1 MKTRIL
7 ITAVLLVHGLIY
19 ASDSLKVD
27 SLKPRLIA
35 ASPSKN
41 VRNVNGILFK
51 YFDEEDHFKPK
62 KVNGLGMGFNFV
74 GIFLPPLMLFNLQ
87 PPGNHDYVIVPRKK
101 MNTINGLQLS
111 IINMEPTVTNGLEIN
126 VSSNINTYAV
136 TNGMSVSPF
145 FNVHHEMKGVSV
157 APLANIGQK
166 CRGIQIGLYNQCKD
180 FRGIQIGGWN
190 ENGRRKLPL
199 INWNFKKQKVNKTL
213 QESNQNQFN
222 P

>member
-1 MKTRIL
+1 MKTRIIL
-7 ITAVLLVHGLIY
+7 LTAVLLVNSLVY
-19 ASDSLKVD
+19 ASDNLKVD

-35 ASPSKN
+35 ASPSKTT
-41 VRNVNGILFK
+41 RNVNGILFK
-51 YFDEEDHFKPK
+51 YFDEEEYFKPK
-62 KVNGLGMGFNFV
+62 KVNGLAMGFNFV

-87 PPGNHDYVIVPRKK
+87 PPVNDDYVIVPREK

-111 IINMEPTVTNGLEIN
+111 LINLEPTVTNGLEIN
-126 VSSNINTYAV
+126 VSSNVNTYAV

-145 FNVHHEMKGVSV
+145 FNLHHEMKGVSV
-157 APLANIGQK
+157 SPLANIGQK

-199 INWNFKKQKVNKTL
+199 INWNFKKQKVIKK
-213 QESNQNQFN
+213 
-222 P
+222 

>member
-7 ITAVLLVHGLIY
+7 VIAVFLVHSLIY

-35 ASPSKN
+35 ASPSKH

-62 KVNGLGMGFNFV
+62 KVNGLGMGFNFI
-74 GIFLPPLMLFNLQ
+74 GIFLPPLMLVTLQ
-87 PPGNHDYVIVPRKK
+87 PGNWNLSDYVIVPRKK

-126 VSSNINTYAV
+126 ISSNVNTYAI
-136 TNGMSVSPF
+136 TNGISVSPF
-145 FNVHHEMKGVSV
+145 FNLHHEIKGVSV
-157 APLANIGQK
+157 APFANIGQK
-166 CRGIQIGLYNQCKD
+166 CRGVQIGLYNKCEN
-180 FRGIQIGGWN
+180 FRGVQIGMWN
-190 ENGRRKLPL
+190 ENGKRKLPL
-199 INWNFKKQKVNKTL
+199 INWNFKKQKTNKEL
-213 QESNQNQFN
+213 
-222 P
+222 

>member
-7 ITAVLLVHGLIY
+7 LIAGLLFNSLVY

-51 YFDEEDHFKPK
+51 YYDEEDHFKPK
-62 KVNGLGMGFNFV
+62 KVNGLGMGFNFL

-87 PPGNHDYVIVPRKK
+87 LPGSNDYVMVPREK
-101 MNTINGLQLS
+101 MNTINGFQLS
-111 IINMEPTVTNGLEIN
+111 LINLEPTVTNGLEIN
-126 VSSNINTYAV
+126 VSSNVNTYAV
-136 TNGMSVSPF
+136 TNGMAVSPF
-145 FNVHHEMKGVSV
+145 FNLHHEMKCVSV
-157 APLANIGQK
+157 APLANIGKK
-166 CRGIQIGLYNQCKD
+166 CRGIQIGLYNKCDD

-190 ENGRRKLPL
+190 ENGKRKLPL
-199 INWNFKKQKVNKTL
+199 INWNFKKQKANKTL
-213 QESNQNQFN
+213 
-222 P
+222 

>member
-87 PPGNHDYVIVPRKK
+87 PPGNYDYVIVPRKK

-213 QESNQNQFN
+213 
-222 P
+222 

>member
-7 ITAVLLVHGLIY
+7 LAAVLLFSSLMY
-19 ASDSLKVD
+19 ASDSVKAD

-41 VRNVNGILFK
+41 VKNVNGILFK
-51 YFDEEDHFKPK
+51 YYDEEDHFKPK
-62 KVNGLGMGFNFV
+62 KVNGLGMGFNV
-74 GIFLPPLMLFNLQ
+74 MGIFLPPLMLFTLQ
-87 PPGNHDYVIVPRKK
+87 PDHWNLNNDYVILRREK

-111 IINMEPTVTNGLEIN
+111 LINMEPTVTNGLEIN
-126 VSSNINTYAV
+126 ISSNVNTYAV

-145 FNVHHEMKGVSV
+145 FNLHHEMKGVSV

-166 CRGIQIGLYNQCKD
+166 CRGIQIGLYNKCKD

-199 INWNFKKQKVNKTL
+199 INWNFKKQKT
-213 QESNQNQFN
+213 NQAL
-222 P
+222 

>member
-7 ITAVLLVHGLIY
+7 LAAVLLFSSLMY
-19 ASDSLKVD
+19 ASDSVKAD

-41 VRNVNGILFK
+41 VRNINGILFK
-51 YFDEEDHFKPK
+51 YYDEEDHFKPK
-62 KVNGLGMGFNFV
+62 KVNGLGMGFNV
-74 GIFLPPLMLFNLQ
+74 MGIFLPPLMLFTLQ
-87 PPGNHDYVIVPRKK
+87 PDHWNLNNDYVILRREK

-111 IINMEPTVTNGLEIN
+111 LINMEPTVTNGLEIN
-126 VSSNINTYAV
+126 ISSNVNTYAV

-145 FNVHHEMKGVSV
+145 FNLHHEMKGVSV

-166 CRGIQIGLYNQCKD
+166 CRGIQIGLYNKCKD

-199 INWNFKKQKVNKTL
+199 INWNFKKQKT
-213 QESNQNQFN
+213 NQAL
-222 P
+222 

>member
-1 MKTRIL
+1 MKTQIL
-7 ITAVLLVHGLIY
+7 LVAVLLFNSLVY
-19 ASDSLKVD
+19 ASDSIKAD
-27 SLKPRLIA
+27 SLKPRFIA

-51 YFDEEDHFKPK
+51 YYDQEDDFKPK
-62 KVNGLGMGFNFV
+62 KVNGLGMGFNFLGV
-74 GIFLPPLMLFNLQ
+74 FVPPLMLFNLRL
-87 PPGNHDYVIVPRKK
+87 PGNDDYVIVPREK

-111 IINMEPTVTNGLEIN
+111 LINMEPTVTNGLEIN

-136 TNGMSVSPF
+136 TNGVAVSPF
-145 FNVHHEMKGVSV
+145 FNLHHEIKGLSI

-190 ENGRRKLPL
+190 ENGKRKLPL
-199 INWNFKKQKVNKTL
+199 INWNFKKQKENKTL
-213 QESNQNQFN
+213 
-222 P
+222 

>member
-51 YFDEEDHFKPK
+51 YFDEEDHFKSK

-145 FNVHHEMKGVSV
+145 FNVHHEMKGVSI

-213 QESNQNQFN
+213 
-222 P
+222 

>member
-7 ITAVLLVHGLIY
+7 LAAVLLFSNLMY
-19 ASDSLKVD
+19 ASDSVKAD

-41 VRNVNGILFK
+41 VKNVNGILFK
-51 YFDEEDHFKPK
+51 YYDEEDHFKPK
-62 KVNGLGMGFNFV
+62 KVNGLGMGFNV
-74 GIFLPPLMLFNLQ
+74 MGIFLPPLMLFTLQ
-87 PPGNHDYVIVPRKK
+87 PDHWNLNNDYVILRREK

-111 IINMEPTVTNGLEIN
+111 LINMEPTVTNGLEIN
-126 VSSNINTYAV
+126 ISSNVNTYAV

-145 FNVHHEMKGVSV
+145 FNLHHEMKGVSV

-166 CRGIQIGLYNQCKD
+166 CRGIQIGLYNKCKD

-199 INWNFKKQKVNKTL
+199 INWNFKKQKT
-213 QESNQNQFN
+213 NQAL
-222 P
+222 

>member
-126 VSSNINTYAV
+126 VSSNINTYVV

-199 INWNFKKQKVNKTL
+199 INWNFKKQKVNKTVPK
-213 QESNQNQFN
+213 SNQNQFN

>member
-1 MKTRIL
+1 MKARIL
-7 ITAVLLVHGLIY
+7 FTAVLLSGSLAY

-51 YFDEEDHFKPK
+51 YNDEENQFKPK
-62 KVNGLGMGFNFV
+62 KVNGLGMGFNFL
-74 GIFLPPLMLFNLQ
+74 GIFLPPLMLFNLRI
-87 PPGNHDYVIVPRKK
+87 PSNGDYVIVPREK

-111 IINMEPTVTNGLEIN
+111 LINMEPTITNGLEIN
-126 VSSNINTYAV
+126 VSSNMNTYAV

-145 FNVHHEMKGVSV
+145 FNLHHEMKGVTI
-157 APLANIGQK
+157 APLANIGNQ
-166 CRGIQIGLYNQCKD
+166 CRGIQIGLYNKCED

-199 INWNFKKQKVNKTL
+199 INWNFKKQKVNKK
-213 QESNQNQFN
+213 SWKG
-222 P
+222 

>member
-7 ITAVLLVHGLIY
+7 LAAALLFNSLAY

-41 VRNVNGILFK
+41 VRNVNGVLFK
-51 YFDEEDHFKPK
+51 YFDDEDHFKPK

-87 PPGNHDYVIVPRKK
+87 LPGSNDYVIIPREK

-111 IINMEPTVTNGLEIN
+111 LINMEPTVTNGLEIN
-126 VSSNINTYAV
+126 VSSNVNTYAV

-145 FNVHHEMKGVSV
+145 FNLHHEMKGISV
-157 APLANIGQK
+157 APLANIGKK
-166 CRGIQIGLYNQCKD
+166 CRGIQIGLYNKCDD

-190 ENGRRKLPL
+190 ENGKRKLPL

-213 QESNQNQFN
+213 
-222 P
+222 

>member
-1 MKTRIL
+1 MKTRII
-7 ITAVLLVHGLIY
+7 ITAVLLVHGLTY

-51 YFDEEDHFKPK
+51 YFDDEDHFKPK

-145 FNVHHEMKGVSV
+145 FNVHHEIKGVSV

-199 INWNFKKQKVNKTL
+199 INWNFKKQKVNNTL
-213 QESNQNQFN
+213 
-222 P
+222 

>member
-7 ITAVLLVHGLIY
+7 LIAVLLFSSLVH
-19 ASDSLKVD
+19 ASDSIKVD
-27 SLKPRLIA
+27 SLKPKFIA

-41 VRNVNGILFK
+41 VRNVNGLLFK

-87 PPGNHDYVIVPRKK
+87 LPGNYDYIIVPRGK

-111 IINMEPTVTNGLEIN
+111 LINMEPTVTNGLEIN
-126 VSSNINTYAV
+126 ISSNVNTYAV
-136 TNGMSVSPF
+136 TNGISVSPF
-145 FNVHHEMKGVSV
+145 FNLHHEMKGVSV
-157 APLANIGQK
+157 APLANIGKK
-166 CRGIQIGLYNQCKD
+166 CRGIQIGLYNKCDD
-180 FRGIQIGGWN
+180 FTGIQIGGWN

-199 INWNFKKQKVNKTL
+199 INWNFKKQKINKK
-213 QESNQNQFN
+213 
-222 P
+222 

>member
-7 ITAVLLVHGLIY
+7 LIAVLLFNSLVY

-51 YFDEEDHFKPK
+51 YYDEEDHFKPK
-62 KVNGLGMGFNFV
+62 KVNGLGLGFNIIGV
-74 GIFLPPLMLFNLQ
+74 FLPPLMLFTFQ
-87 PPGNHDYVIVPRKK
+87 SPGSWSLDDDYVIVPREK
-101 MNTINGLQLS
+101 MNKINGLQLS
-111 IINMEPTVTNGLEIN
+111 LINMEPTVTNGLEIN

-145 FNVHHEMKGVSV
+145 FNLHHEMKGISV
-157 APLANIGQK
+157 APLANVGQK
-166 CRGIQIGLYNQCKD
+166 CRGIQIGLYNKCSD

-199 INWNFKKQKVNKTL
+199 INGNFKKQKTNKML
-213 QESNQNQFN
+213 
-222 P
+222 

>member
-1 MKTRIL
+1 MKTRIVL
-7 ITAVLLVHGLIY
+7 TAGLLANSLVY

-41 VRNVNGILFK
+41 VRNVNGVLFK
-51 YFDEEDHFKPK
+51 YYDEEDHFKPK

-87 PPGNHDYVIVPRKK
+87 PPVNNDYVIVPREK

-111 IINMEPTVTNGLEIN
+111 LINLEPTVTNGLEIN
-126 VSSNINTYAV
+126 VSSNVNTYAV

-145 FNVHHEMKGVSV
+145 FNLHHEMKGVSV

-213 QESNQNQFN
+213 
-222 P
+222 

>member
-7 ITAVLLVHGLIY
+7 FAAVLLFNSLVY
-19 ASDSLKVD
+19 ASDSLKPD
-27 SLKPRLIA
+27 SLKPRFIA

-51 YFDEEDHFKPK
+51 YYDEEDHFKPK
-62 KVNGLGMGFNFV
+62 KVNGLGMGFNFL

-87 PPGNHDYVIVPRKK
+87 LPGNDDYVMVPREK

-111 IINMEPTVTNGLEIN
+111 LINMEPTVTNGLEIN

-136 TNGMSVSPF
+136 TNGVSVSPF
-145 FNVHHEMKGVSV
+145 FNLHHEMKGVSA
-157 APLANIGQK
+157 APLANIGHK
-166 CRGIQIGLYNQCKD
+166 CRGLQIGLYNKCED

-190 ENGRRKLPL
+190 ENGKRKLPL
-199 INWNFKKQKVNKTL
+199 INWNFKKQKTN
-213 QESNQNQFN
+213 
-222 P
+222 

>member
-7 ITAVLLVHGLIY
+7 LAAVLLFSSLMY
-19 ASDSLKVD
+19 ASDSVKAD

-41 VRNVNGILFK
+41 VKNVNGILFK
-51 YFDEEDHFKPK
+51 YYDEEDHFKPK
-62 KVNGLGMGFNFV
+62 KVNGLGMGFNV
-74 GIFLPPLMLFNLQ
+74 MGIFLPPLMLFTLQ
-87 PPGNHDYVIVPRKK
+87 PDHWNLNNDYVILRCEK

-111 IINMEPTVTNGLEIN
+111 LINMEPTVTNGLEIN
-126 VSSNINTYAV
+126 ISSNVNTYAV

-145 FNVHHEMKGVSV
+145 FNLHHEMKGVSV

-166 CRGIQIGLYNQCKD
+166 CRGIQIGLYNKCKD

-199 INWNFKKQKVNKTL
+199 INWNFKKQKT
-213 QESNQNQFN
+213 NQAL
-222 P
+222 

>member
-7 ITAVLLVHGLIY
+7 LIAVLLTNCLVY
-19 ASDSLKVD
+19 ASDRLKAD

-35 ASPSKN
+35 ASPSKTAK
-41 VRNVNGILFK
+41 NVNGILFK
-51 YFDEEDHFKPK
+51 YFDEEEHFKPK

-74 GIFLPPLMLFNLQ
+74 GIFLPPLMLFTLQ
-87 PPGNHDYVIVPRKK
+87 PPGNHDYAIVPREK

-126 VSSNINTYAV
+126 ISSNVSTYAV

-145 FNVHHEMKGVSV
+145 INLHHEMKGISV

-199 INWNFKKQKVNKTL
+199 INWNFKKQKVNKEL
-213 QESNQNQFN
+213 
-222 P
+222 

>member
-7 ITAVLLVHGLIY
+7 LIAGLLFNSLVY

-51 YFDEEDHFKPK
+51 YYDEEDHFKPK
-62 KVNGLGMGFNFV
+62 KVNGLGMGFNFL

-87 PPGNHDYVIVPRKK
+87 LPGSNDYVMVPREK
-101 MNTINGLQLS
+101 MNTINGFQLS
-111 IINMEPTVTNGLEIN
+111 LINLEPTVTNGLEIN
-126 VSSNINTYAV
+126 VSSNVNTYAV
-136 TNGMSVSPF
+136 TNGMAVSPF
-145 FNVHHEMKGVSV
+145 FNLHYEMKGVSV
-157 APLANIGQK
+157 APLANIGKK
-166 CRGIQIGLYNQCKD
+166 CRGIQIGLYNKCDD

-190 ENGRRKLPL
+190 ENGKRKLPL
-199 INWNFKKQKVNKTL
+199 INWNFKKQKANKKL
-213 QESNQNQFN
+213 
-222 P
+222 

>member
-7 ITAVLLVHGLIY
+7 LIAVLLFSSLAY
-19 ASDSLKVD
+19 ASDNLKVD

-51 YFDEEDHFKPK
+51 YFDEEEHFKPK
-62 KVNGLGMGFNFV
+62 KVNGLGMGFNFMGV
-74 GIFLPPLMLFNLQ
+74 FLPPLMLFNLSL
-87 PPGNHDYVIVPRKK
+87 PNNGDYVIVPREK

-111 IINMEPTVTNGLEIN
+111 LINMEPTVTNGLEIN

-199 INWNFKKQKVNKTL
+199 INWNFKKQKTKKAL
-213 QESNQNQFN
+213 QESRQNKF
-222 P
+222 